1 MATKRYDNN
10 IDYMALMQQAAAAGD
25 YKGAAQYEQLR
36 NEKIAGEGLNYAP
49 TTNYAGWL
57 DNTDYGTIGKQ
68 LMANGAPASEVLDI
82 YNKRYDKATGT
93 IGLQQYANDD
103 IQRSMLEYIAGKT
116 DGANKPQYQS
126 EYSKYIESGFNN
138 LNNRQPFS
146 YDYTKDPLYQQYAE
160 SYTRE
165 GQRAMQ
171 DTLGQIS
178 ARTGGLASSYAGT
191 AAQQSYNQYMSE
203 LNDKIPDLY
212 QLAYGIY
219 SDEYNR
225 ALQQLQ
231 TAIDLDQMN
240 YTRYLDEIDARNRT
254 QDDALALAKLAAQQG
269 DYSKLRELG
278 IDTSYMEQ
286 LQKYELGQ
294 LTQPSGGGGSGSG
307 YSGGYS
313 GVSNNNS
320 SGVDAIPGTTAWYQQ
335 MYDTYGEDAA
345 AVITNSYKSLGIPNM
360 EAAASAL
367 EGYTNWVDSKNYDS
381 VLQKYQY
388 QTGVGAKKLAAN
400 ELKAALEQ
408 GLIDNDEYK
417 KITGGGVDTGYT
429 GIYQELYNAGIT
441 NEADAADY
449 LINQKGYEKWQVEQ
463 TLPYFMEWL
472 ADNNVGTQRS
482 GKDAILD
489 AANAMLMASANPQTV
504 IDYINKNV
512 DESNL
517 DYVVNTLV
525 NKNPLFA
532 NYLRENG
539 AL

>member
-82 YNKRYDKATGT
+82 YNKRYDKANGT

-240 YTRYLDEIDARNRT
+240 YTRYLDEIDAQNRT
-254 QDDALALAKLAAQQG
+254 QDDALDLAKLAAQQG

-417 KITGGGVDTGYT
+417 KIAGGGVDTGYT

-482 GKDAILD
+482 GRDAILD

>member
-116 DGANKPQYQS
+116 DGTNKPQYQS

-240 YTRYLDEIDARNRT
+240 YTRYLDEIDAQNRT
-254 QDDALALAKLAAQQG
+254 QDNALALAKLAAQQG

-388 QTGVGAKKLAAN
+388 QTGVGAKNLAAN

-482 GKDAILD
+482 GRDAILD

>member
-1 MATKRYDNN
+1 
-10 IDYMALMQQAAAAGD
+10 
-25 YKGAAQYEQLR
+25 
-36 NEKIAGEGLNYAP
+36 
-49 TTNYAGWL
+49 
-57 DNTDYGTIGKQ
+57 
-68 LMANGAPASEVLDI
+68 
-82 YNKRYDKATGT
+82 
-93 IGLQQYANDD
+93 
-103 IQRSMLEYIAGKT
+103 
-116 DGANKPQYQS
+116 
-126 EYSKYIESGFNN
+126 
-138 LNNRQPFS
+138 
-146 YDYTKDPLYQQYAE
+146 
-160 SYTRE
+160 
-165 GQRAMQ
+165 
-171 DTLGQIS
+171 
-178 ARTGGLASSYAGT
+178 
-191 AAQQSYNQYMSE
+191 
-203 LNDKIPDLY
+203 
-212 QLAYGIY
+212 
-219 SDEYNR
+219 
-225 ALQQLQ
+225 
-231 TAIDLDQMN
+231 LDQMN
-240 YTRYLDEIDARNRT
+240 YTRYLDEIDAQNRT
-254 QDDALALAKLAAQQG
+254 QDNALALAKLAAQQG

-388 QTGVGAKKLAAN
+388 QTGVGAKNLAAN

-482 GKDAILD
+482 GRDAILD